1 MLKSRSVGGSLR
13 EGWRESDIGRTPKIK
28 EPRTEEPKT
37 EGKRPLLDTD
47 VQLEK
52 KSEYSSRKFSRG
64 GLILGRQSSASSGA
78 AESSGGRNVFLARD
92 QNGLVWSILNVM
104 ISGGVWRF
112 WALLACG
119 AVGF

>member
-1 MLKSRSVGGSLR
+1 MSKSRSVGGSLR

-28 EPRTEEPKT
+28 EPRTEEPRTKDGRKT
-37 EGKRPLLDTD
+37 PLRDTD

-104 ISGGVWRF
+104 IWGV
-112 WALLACG
+112 C
-119 AVGF
+119 